1 MPIPDSRRL
10 RGALLLIATVAVS
23 LTFSAAASAK
33 SIPVDLRVIGPAGQN
48 LADHVQYTGTTK
60 IKTDPKANCFGK
72 GNEGS
77 GARVKVPGPTP
88 IGAVADGTGV
98 VPDLR
103 PLSTTDAFDFGL
115 GICGIGGFDFEVTDT
130 AFWYFKVDHVNP
142 QVSAETVKL
151 DRGDEVFWYLTP
163 DFNTLPIEL
172 DLVAPARTTFETPT
186 PVQVFEYA
194 DDGTKTPAAGV
205 TVTGAQQP
213 TDANGETTIS
223 LTAVSQTLTA
233 SREGAISD
241 YAQICTQA
249 QLEDCPKK
257 AEDLYAGSR
266 SDDVIKDGD
275 GHDAV
280 SAGAGDDEIETSD
293 RFIDDV
299 DCGKGKDVVKADRKD
314 EIAKDC
320 EKVKR

>member
-1 MPIPDSRRL
+1 MPTHLSRPL
-10 RGALLLIATVAVS
+10 RGVLLLTVAAAS
-23 LTFSAAASAK
+23 LTLTAAASAK
-33 SIPVDLRVIGPAGQN
+33 SIPVDLRVIGPAGQS

-60 IKTDPKANCFGK
+60 FKTDPKADCFGE

-77 GARVKVPGPTP
+77 GARVKVRGATP

-98 VPDLR
+98 VRDLR
-103 PLSTTDAFDFGL
+103 PLSVTDAFDFGL
-115 GICGIGGFDFEVTDT
+115 GICGIGGFDFEVDDT
-130 AFWYFKVDHVNP
+130 AFWYFKVNHVNP

-151 DRGDEVFWYLTP
+151 ERGDEVFWYLTP

-172 DLVAPARTTFETPT
+172 DLVAPTRTTFETPT

-213 TDANGETTIS
+213 TDANGETTVS
-223 LTAVSQTLTA
+223 MTEVSQTLTA
-233 SREGAISD
+233 SRAGAISD
-241 YAQICTQA
+241 HSRICAQA
-249 QLEDCPKK
+249 QVEDCPKK

-275 GHDAV
+275 GQDEI
-280 SAGAGDDEIETSD
+280 SAGAGDDEIETRDS
-293 RFIDDV
+293 FTDDV
-299 DCGKGKDVVKADRKD
+299 DCGKGKDVVKADEND
-314 EIAKDC
+314 DLAKDC
-320 EKVKR
+320 EKVRR

>member
-1 MPIPDSRRL
+1 MPIPLSRLL
-10 RGALLLIATVAVS
+10 RGALLLTAAAS
-23 LTFSAAASAK
+23 LTLAAAASAK
-33 SIPVDLRVIGPAGQN
+33 SVPVDLRVIDPAGQE

-60 IKTDPKANCFGK
+60 IKTDPKADCFGE

-77 GARVKVPGPTP
+77 GARVKVRGATP

-98 VPDLR
+98 VRDLR
-103 PLSTTDAFDFGL
+103 PLSVTDAFDFGL
-115 GICGIGGFDFEVTDT
+115 GICGIGGFDFEVDDT
-130 AFWYFKVDHVNP
+130 AFWYFKVNHVNP

-151 DRGDEVFWYLTP
+151 ERGDEVFWYLTP

-223 LTAVSQTLTA
+223 LNDVSETLTA

-241 YAQICTQA
+241 DSQICVQA
-249 QLEDCPKK
+249 QLGDCPKK
-257 AEDLYAGSR
+257 AAALYAGSR

-275 GHDAV
+275 GADAI
-280 SAGAGDDEIETSD
+280 SAGAGDDEIETRDS
-293 RFIDDV
+293 FTDDV
-299 DCGKGKDVVKADRKD
+299 DCGKGKDVVKADQED
-314 EIAKDC
+314 ALGKDC
-320 EKVKR
+320 EKVRR